1 MLPVLF
7 GGTCDWK
14 WKGGPTITV
23 KCRKQGDG
31 KRDPSFLLNFFTF
44 YFQFLNL
51 VPALYRRIMH
61 IEGKL
66 DVQAASECGWEGLGY
81 EGWQSRGEGC
91 GWKGEVGWGFAVT
104 FTLAPQLMLRCC
116 HFHHLK
122 CCHFRCRSLAFA
134 MGSRGVEGR
143 SKGKREEVWED
154 FHFKQ
159 AQLCHTVTWL
169 PRQPLCMFP
178 NFLCPL
184 CSFSCPL
191 LLSCLPSSFSRTL

>member
-81 EGWQSRGEGC
+81 EG
-91 GWKGEVGWGFAVT
+91 
-104 FTLAPQLMLRCC
+104 
-116 HFHHLK
+116 
-122 CCHFRCRSLAFA
+122 
-134 MGSRGVEGR
+134 
-143 SKGKREEVWED
+143 
-154 FHFKQ
+154 
-159 AQLCHTVTWL
+159 
-169 PRQPLCMFP
+169 
-178 NFLCPL
+178 
-184 CSFSCPL
+184 
-191 LLSCLPSSFSRTL
+191 